1 MNPEGPL
8 QDLDHLLMELVDSDL
23 TPVQQLHLMALLRD
37 DPAAREQYVRYLC
50 LNSLLTWELS
60 LGGKDPR
67 GKAEALGQPVAR
79 RAAPEPPT
87 PSPAPEGFAPGPRL
101 LRIRA
106 RWAAAGAALILLLLG
121 LCRWR
126 GSDPRP
132 VAVVS
137 TGVSPLTD
145 PRSEPP
151 WQRPGGSGRRMTQ
164 GSVTDRMTE
173 PRAVG
178 LAILT
183 RAVDVLW
190 EHGTPRLAAGS
201 VLSEGVLRFRS
212 GVLQLEF
219 YSGAT
224 VVLEGPA
231 EIELK
236 AIDRI
241 ACRYGK
247 LRALVPSRAHGFRVD
262 SSSVDLVDLG
272 TEFGMRVAPD
282 RKAEVHVFDGKVELH
297 KPNHKPGQKAPWE
310 LAQGNG
316 LGIGLDGDI
325 TPLVADSPAFM
336 TPLDLDARYR
346 QESGRRYGEWVN
358 YSRARASDRRLVA
371 YFSFEGDRRPGSRL
385 LVSQSD
391 DRAKDGVIVACEWVD
406 GRWPGKGAL
415 EFKRSSDR
423 VRINVP
429 GEFESLTLAA
439 WVRIDAIEHRWN
451 TLMLTDGFDRGE
463 AHWQIDH
470 LGRLVLGIRNE
481 RSLGPRDHWSLG
493 QKNYTSPPVITP
505 EKFGRWIQLAT
516 VYDHQAR
523 AVTHYVDGAAVWSE
537 PVVGTILLRIG
548 DAELGNWGV
557 PAVGDPVPIR
567 NLCGRMDEFALFRAA
582 LSAEEIVELYRQ
594 GICDMTARPDHEQDY
609 E

>member
-1 MNPEGPL
+1 VNSGGPV
-8 QDLDHLLMELVDSDL
+8 QDLDRLLMKLVDGEL
-23 TPVQQLHLMALLRD
+23 TPVEQLHLMALLRD
-37 DPAAREQYVRYLC
+37 DPAAREQYVKYLC

-67 GKAEALGQPVAR
+67 GKADALGEPVAR
-79 RAAPEPPT
+79 REAPEPPVLA
-87 PSPAPEGFAPGPRL
+87 PAPNGSAPGPRV
-101 LRIRA
+101 LRVRA
-106 RWAAAGAALILLLLG
+106 RWAAAGAGLMLLLLG
-121 LCRWR
+121 LGRWR
-126 GSDPRP
+126 NPDPRP
-132 VAVVS
+132 VAIAAAEAGPV
-137 TGVSPLTD
+137 TGTIKE
-145 PRSEPP
+145 PRRQHSAG
-151 WQRPGGSGRRMTQ
+151 RGRRMAE
-164 GSVTDRMTE
+164 GSMTSSITE
-173 PRAVG
+173 PRAAG

-190 EHGTPRLAAGS
+190 DDGGPEIAAGS
-201 VLSEGVLRFRS
+201 VLAEGVLRFRA
-212 GVLQLEF
+212 GILQLEF

-236 AIDRI
+236 TIDRI
-241 ACRYGK
+241 VCRYGK

-297 KPNHKPGQKAPWE
+297 KPNHKPGQEAPWE

-358 YSRARASDRRLVA
+358 YSRGRASDRRLVTC
-371 YFSFEGDRRPGSRL
+371 FSFEGDRRPGSRV
-385 LVSQSD
+385 LVSQSA
-391 DRAKDGVIVACEWVD
+391 DRAKDGVIVGCEWVD

-429 GEFESLTLAA
+429 GEFKSLTLAA

-463 AHWQIDH
+463 THWQIDH

-481 RSLGPRDHWSLG
+481 RALGPRDHWSLG

-505 EKFGRWIQLAT
+505 EKFGRWIHLAT

-567 NLCGRMDEFALFRAA
+567 NLCGRMDEFALFREA
-582 LSAEEIVELYRQ
+582 LSAEEVGGLYRR
-594 GICDMTARPDHEQDY
+594 GT
-609 E
+609 